1 MNHLTA
7 GGISSSIKQKRN
19 EAMSHIRGAE
29 GAVLFGN
36 YMHGVGELMRRTQ
49 SSMENTPIFVKLQ
62 LDGDVFRFIR
72 GGEALGK
79 SELSFRELV
88 ELDGEGPNSIIR
100 VLGNTP
106 LAQKVKAVQH
116 LHRIHPEQDIMALKK
131 AVESDP
137 GIVEKNAREQLLSI
151 YESNKA
157 EVSPELERH
166 PDAPVQKLTPGRR

>member
-1 MNHLTA
+1 MNHVTA
-7 GGISSSIKQKRN
+7 GGVASSLKQKRDD
-19 EAMSHIRGAE
+19 AVSHIRSVE
-29 GAVLFGN
+29 SAVLFGN

-49 SSMENTPIFVKLQ
+49 STMENTPVFVKLQ

-88 ELDGEGPNSIIR
+88 ELDGEGPNSVIR

-116 LHRIHPEQDIMALKK
+116 LHKIHPEQDIMALKK

-137 GIVEKNAREQLLSI
+137 GIVDRNVSEQMLSI
-151 YESNKA
+151 YESNKPK
-157 EVSPELERH
+157 VSSDIEKH